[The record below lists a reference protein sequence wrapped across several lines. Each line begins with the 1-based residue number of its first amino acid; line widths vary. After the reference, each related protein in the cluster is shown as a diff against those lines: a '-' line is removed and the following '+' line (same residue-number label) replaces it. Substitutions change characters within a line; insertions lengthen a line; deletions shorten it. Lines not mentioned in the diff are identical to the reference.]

1 LFITPNCFGGL
12 LGWEVGTTGAS
23 WHTRSMY
30 QTPDIEAQGQLFNE
44 IAELVEKAKLR
55 STLTNPFSPFNPL
68 NFRTPHAQIK
78 SGRS

>member
-1 LFITPNCFGGL
+1 
-12 LGWEVGTTGAS
+12 
-23 WHTRSMY
+23 MY

-55 STLTNPFSPFNPL
+55 STLTNPFSPINPA